1 MHIQKLHPWQISPR
15 EAIAIQKSMAA
26 QVVKTGHLESVKYVA
41 GADVSTEKNSS
52 LAHAG
57 VVVMSFPGL
66 ELVEEQGIAFELSF
80 PYIPGLLAF
89 REAPPLLKVF
99 EKIEHEPDLILFDG
113 QGIAHPRGMGIASHV
128 GLLLN
133 KPSIGCA
140 KSLLT
145 GHFEEPAM
153 EQGSFS
159 YLYAPASG
167 SAGDWPGGGE
177 HLPAGGQVGGAT
189 APHGP
194 PQIMTAREVLHRW
207 EELKRQERGSESAS
221 GGQESLLESLPK
233 ALPALI
239 LAHRVQERVSRVG
252 FDWPSPSSS
261 VLGKEGIGGVLD
273 KVREE
278 FEELEEA
285 IRQNEKERIGQELGD
300 VLFSLVN
307 LARFTQV
314 DPEGALRETT
324 HRFIDRFK
332 EMDRIA
338 RAKGRSLHELSLEE
352 MDVLWEQSKNKEKG

>member
-52 LAHAG
+52 LAYAG

-159 YLYAPASG
+159 YLYN
-167 SAGDWPGGGE
+167 D
-177 HLPAGGQVGGAT
+177 HKRIIGAVVRT
-189 APHGP
+189 RTGIQPVFVSIGHR
-194 PQIMTAREVLHRW
+194 IDLMTAVKFVQACSSGYRIPDPIRQAHHFVNRLRRSQGQIKGQ
-207 EELKRQERGSESAS
+207 LKLLESAS
-221 GGQESLLESLPK
+221 
-233 ALPALI
+233 
-239 LAHRVQERVSRVG
+239 
-252 FDWPSPSSS
+252 
-261 VLGKEGIGGVLD
+261 
-273 KVREE
+273 
-278 FEELEEA
+278 
-285 IRQNEKERIGQELGD
+285 
-300 VLFSLVN
+300 
-307 LARFTQV
+307 
-314 DPEGALRETT
+314 
-324 HRFIDRFK
+324 
-332 EMDRIA
+332 
-338 RAKGRSLHELSLEE
+338 
-352 MDVLWEQSKNKEKG
+352 